1 MLDPYAAVVVYD
13 PGNERGFE
21 KLDEPAYAVVAHNL
35 LLADAVRLEARLRQQ
50 FNQPSHIVRHVNHH
64 TEREPTEC
72 VVCQQLVEELL
83 EDAATMRVAP

>member
-35 LLADAVRLEARLRQQ
+35 LLADAVRLHARLERQ
-50 FNQPSHIVRHVNHH
+50 FAQPSHIVRHVNFH

-72 VVCQQLVEELL
+72 VVCQQLVEDLL